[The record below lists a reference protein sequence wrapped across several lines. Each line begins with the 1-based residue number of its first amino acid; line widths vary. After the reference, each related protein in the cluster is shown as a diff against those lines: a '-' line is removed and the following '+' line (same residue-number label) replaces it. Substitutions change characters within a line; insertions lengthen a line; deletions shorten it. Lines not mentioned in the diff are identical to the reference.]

1 MAETKKQKSK
11 KQIMGIIVWFACCIA
26 IGVALGITLAK
37 SNVELS
43 DEMLLSCFIG
53 FLVWMYLHI
62 IFHEGGHLICGLLT
76 GYSFVS
82 FRVGSFMWEKQKDGK
97 VHFCRFS
104 LAGTGG
110 QCLMGPPEYKDG
122 KFPYVLYNLGGG
134 LMNFLLAAV
143 GIALLV
149 MLPMAEWL
157 QGFLGAMAFNGIFI
171 GAMNLI
177 PIRKLNND
185 GSNIMEISKSAAA
198 KRAFWLQMRMNEEAA
213 KGVRLKDMPAEWFET
228 ITKNRKN
235 IMVTSIDVF
244 SANRMMDR
252 MELDAAEE
260 KMVRLMKE
268 DYLAGIY
275 KSLMVF
281 ELSSL
286 ELLKGEKSVYTD
298 KTEEPKLQR
307 FEKAMKKFPSI
318 LRWQYIKA
326 KILDQNAEKA
336 EEIRKTFDNM
346 AQTYPHPC
354 ELESE
359 RQLMQMADEKAK
371 SFSSETL

>member
-62 IFHEGGHLICGLLT
+62 IFHEGGHLLCGLMT
-76 GYSFVS
+76 GYTFVS

-97 VHFCRFS
+97 IHFCRFS
-104 LAGTGG
+104 MAGTGG
-110 QCLMGPPEYKDG
+110 QCLMGPPEYSDG

-134 LMNFLLAAV
+134 LVNILLAV
-143 GIALLV
+143 IGILL
-149 MLPMAEWL
+149 LILQPMADWL
-157 QGFLGAMAFNGIFI
+157 KGFLGAMAFNGIFI

-185 GSNIMEISKSAAA
+185 GSNIAEISKSRAA
-198 KRAFWLQMRMNEEAA
+198 KKAFWLQMRMNQEAA
-213 KGVRLKDMPAEWFET
+213 MGVRLKDMPAEWFET
-228 ITKNRKN
+228 ITENRKN
-235 IMVTSIDVF
+235 IMVTSIEVF
-244 SANRMMDR
+244 SANRMMDQ

-275 KSLMVF
+275 KNLMVF
-281 ELSSL
+281 ELSTL
-286 ELLKGEKSVYTD
+286 ELLKGEKGVYTN
-298 KTEEPKLQR
+298 KTEDPKLQQ
-307 FEKAMKKFPSI
+307 FEKAMKKYPSI
-318 LRWQYIKA
+318 LRWQYVKA
-326 KILDQNAEKA
+326 KLLDLDAEKA
-336 EEIRKTFDNM
+336 EKIRM
-346 AQTYPHPC
+346 AFEDMSKTYPHPC

-371 SFSSETL
+371 SFSSENL